1 MEPAEWT
8 SEAGVRAGPIV
19 VPEAELVERFS
30 HSSGPGGQSVNTS
43 DTRVEL
49 RWDVANSAALTD
61 AQRARLLDRL
71 AGRLVGGILI
81 VTASEFRSQWRNRQ
95 AARARMSALLA
106 EGLRPPPAARRAT
119 RPSRAARE
127 RRLTGKKHRGEVK
140 RGRGRVDPRDG

>member
-1 MEPAEWT
+1 MEPSDGIAD
-8 SEAGVRAGPIV
+8 AGVRAGPV
-19 VPEAELVERFS
+19 FVPEAELVERFS

-61 AQRARLLDRL
+61 IQRARLLDRL
-71 AGRLVGGILI
+71 GGRLVGGILV

-95 AARARMSALLA
+95 AARARLSALVA
-106 EGLRPPPAARRAT
+106 EGLRPPPAARRPT

-127 RRLTGKKHRGEVK
+127 RRLSGKKRRGEVK
-140 RGRGRVDPRDG
+140 RGRGRVDPND

>member
-8 SEAGVRAGPIV
+8 ADSGVRSGPIT

-49 RWDVANSAALTD
+49 RWDVANSAALSD
-61 AQRARLLDRL
+61 SQRARLLDRL
-71 AGRLVGGILI
+71 AGRLVGGMLV

-95 AARARMSALLA
+95 AARARLSALLA

-119 RPSRAARE
+119 RPSRAAKE
-127 RRLTGKKHRGEVK
+127 RRISGKKRRGEVK
-140 RGRGRVDPRDG
+140 RGRGRVDPND